1 MHNPKERGFMNEKD
15 ETDYLPNQLINML
28 ILLDIDLRR
37 NFINN
42 IINIHIHNGIDVITC
57 RSKFYSSKGFLINLI
72 FSLYSSY
79 YYKSKLSKKKE
90 PYEV

>member
-28 ILLDIDLRR
+28 ILLNIDLRR

-42 IINIHIHNGIDVITC
+42 ITKINMYNRININI
-57 RSKFYSSKGFLINLI
+57 
-72 FSLYSSY
+72 
-79 YYKSKLSKKKE
+79 LSWQILHSWWDS
-90 PYEV
+90 